1 MLPLCFM
8 EKLFPYFNRIR
19 QINVK
24 PLDFSVIHAGKAV
37 IKPAP
42 DIDADHI
49 GIFPEQFFHRFVKQN
64 RPGDNALMGKE
75 LIQLFSVNIK
85 FPDNFNRLVIVYSPP
100 AVFLS
105 VSFALIANGISA
117 VS

>member
-24 PLDFSVIHAGKAV
+24 PTDFSIVHPRKTVIES
-37 IKPAP
+37 AP
-42 DIDADHI
+42 DIDADRI
-49 GIFPEQFFHRFVKQN
+49 GIFPEQLFHRFIKQN
-64 RPGDNALMGKE
+64 RPGDNTLMGKE

-85 FPDNFNRLVIVYSPP
+85 FPDNFNCLVIVYSRRLPFRFICP
-100 AVFLS
+100 DC
-105 VSFALIANGISA
+105 
-117 VS
+117 